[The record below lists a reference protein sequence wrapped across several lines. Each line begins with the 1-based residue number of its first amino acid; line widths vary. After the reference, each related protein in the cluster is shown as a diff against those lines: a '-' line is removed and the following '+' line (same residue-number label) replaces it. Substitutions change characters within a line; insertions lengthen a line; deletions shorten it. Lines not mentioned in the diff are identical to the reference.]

1 MNVWLAGMIGRGS
14 SLRSRP
20 PSPRGGFATLKPR
33 WSFSQT
39 KTGRLQSAS
48 RSADFGWS
56 CCPTCS
62 TAPPAQSLRNSG
74 AWGLPECP
82 AVALPSQASAALPHL
97 QTSGG
102 SPAQKRI
109 RADNILPDS
118 ETHRRPTARLGL
130 GSRRPLASVG
140 KESHQSRG
148 RTRKR
153 GLPRPVRHPS
163 PVPRAKTGCLWLGP
177 RARLRLMAGAGSR
190 QIR

>member
-20 PSPRGGFATLKPR
+20 PSPRGGIATLKPR
-33 WSFSQT
+33 WSLSQT
-39 KTGRLQSAS
+39 KPGRLQSAS
-48 RSADFGWS
+48 RSVGSAG
-56 CCPTCS
+56 
-62 TAPPAQSLRNSG
+62 AAAQRARLHRQHSRRETVAHGVCLKG
-74 AWGLPECP
+74 P

-102 SPAQKRI
+102 PAQRRTGPI
-109 RADNILPDS
+109 TYCRTAEN
-118 ETHRRPTARLGL
+118 HRRSTARLGL

-148 RTRKR
+148 RPLKR
-153 GLPRPVRHPS
+153 GLTRPVRHPS
-163 PVPRAKTGCLWLGP
+163 PVPRATTGCQWLGP